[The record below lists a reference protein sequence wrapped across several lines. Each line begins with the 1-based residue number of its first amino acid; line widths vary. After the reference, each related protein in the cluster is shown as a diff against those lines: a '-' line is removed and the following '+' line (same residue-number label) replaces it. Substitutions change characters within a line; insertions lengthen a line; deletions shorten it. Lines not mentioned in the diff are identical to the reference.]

1 MASVKEKL
9 YNKIMDL
16 KNDIMLIE
24 LDEYEGPMSPD
35 KVYKTYNR
43 LADQYEKKYGD
54 PGTFNKGGSVKK
66 TKMNK
71 GGMIDHRKKG
81 LFK

>member
-9 YNKIMDL
+9 FNRIMDL
-16 KNDIMLIE
+16 QNDIMLIE
-24 LDEYEGPMSPD
+24 LDEYEGPMSSD
-35 KVYKTYNR
+35 KVYKTYDR
-43 LADQYEKKYGD
+43 LTAKYEDKYGN

-71 GGMIDHRKKG
+71 GGMIDYRSKG
-81 LFK
+81 LFR